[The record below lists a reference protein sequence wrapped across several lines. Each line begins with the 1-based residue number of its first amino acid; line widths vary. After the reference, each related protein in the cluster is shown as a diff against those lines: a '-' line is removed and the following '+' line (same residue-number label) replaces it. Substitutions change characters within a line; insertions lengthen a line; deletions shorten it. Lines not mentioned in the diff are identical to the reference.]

1 VTFAGGVVSESIRL
15 LTLSLSDEPQWVGV
29 SLRQFDDRWAAIIC
43 SDEEAPPQPDQLK
56 GLAFFGDTAE
66 QAE

>member
-1 VTFAGGVVSESIRL
+1 MRIRRL
-15 LTLSLSDEPQWVGV
+15 LVQGPSDEAQWVKV
-29 SLRQFDDRWAAIIC
+29 YVRQFEERWAAILC

-56 GLAFFGDTAE
+56 GLAFFADTAE